1 MENALREL
9 SILRLMTSSTCLNPC
24 FNGKYPQSRH
34 LLLTLIKNQV
44 LILVLM
50 ENTLREQ
57 KIKVII
63 YQ

>member
-1 MENALREL
+1 MPSEL
-9 SILRLMTSSTCLNPC
+9 VT
-24 FNGKYPQSRH
+24 QV
-34 LLLTLIKNQV
+34 NQKKIEKCV

-50 ENTLREQ
+50 ENALREQ